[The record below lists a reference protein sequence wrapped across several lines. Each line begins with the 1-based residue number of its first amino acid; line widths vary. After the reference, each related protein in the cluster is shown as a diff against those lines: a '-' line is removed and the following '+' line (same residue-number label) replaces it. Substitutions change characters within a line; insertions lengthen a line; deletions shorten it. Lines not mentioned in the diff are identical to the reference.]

1 MNFQLKDLL
10 KNNQP
15 QNNVDIEDDTS
26 LEEEEEDNEEQDNP
40 EEEED
45 IEEEQEEA
53 EVQQNQR
60 QSPVRLGQLFDSD
73 EVLDN
78 QVQPY
83 IPAHLFNE
91 EKALTQQT
99 VNAWRTAVERQA
111 QILENRL
118 GVINAQTATKEI
130 QFLQAR

>member
-60 QSPVRLGQLFDSD
+60 QSTGLGQLFD
-73 EVLDN
+73 
-78 QVQPY
+78 P
-83 IPAHLFNE
+83 
-91 EKALTQQT
+91 
-99 VNAWRTAVERQA
+99 
-111 QILENRL
+111 
-118 GVINAQTATKEI
+118 TKI
-130 QFLQAR
+130 TST